1 MNPLAASHR
10 LILLDFVNGKEQN
23 CENTIRHFLLDM
35 SEKVI
40 SAVSLHNNHIIQN
53 ISGTS

>member
-23 CENTIRHFLLDM
+23 CENTIWHFLLDT
-35 SEKVI
+35 SENVL
-40 SAVSLHNNHIIQN
+40 SVVFLHDNNIIQN
-53 ISGTS
+53 ISGMG